1 MNKTLQFY
9 DQNAEAFVANTRKV
23 DFSAVQDKFLDKV
36 CKNGRI
42 LDFGCGSGRDSRY
55 FLEHGYTVK
64 AIDGSKE
71 LCQLASE
78 YIGQPV
84 QQMMF
89 QEFDE
94 VDAYDAI
101 WACAS
106 ILHLSMTELVD
117 VLQRL
122 GRGLH
127 KQGILYMSFKYG
139 KFEGV
144 RNGRFF
150 TFLDEEGLSHLLEKI
165 PMLHLEEKWITGDVR
180 EGRECEQWM
189 NLLLRKE

>member
-1 MNKTLQFY
+1 MSKTLQFY
-9 DQNAEAFVANTRKV
+9 DQNAETFVAHTRQV
-23 DFSAVQDKFLDKV
+23 DFSVVQDKFLNKV

-42 LDFGCGSGRDSRY
+42 LDFGCGSGRDTRY

-78 YIGQPV
+78 YIGQSV

-106 ILHLSMTELVD
+106 ILHLPKIELVD

-127 KQGILYMSFKYG
+127 KQGILYTSFKYG

-150 TFLDEEGLSHLLEKI
+150 TFLDEEGLSQLLAKV
-165 PMLHLEEKWITGDVR
+165 PMFHLEEKWITGDVR

-189 NLLLRKE
+189 NLILRKE